1 MPTVG
6 VVIFST
12 ESMKHLAECLNSV
25 AWADEILMLHAG
37 ATPPE
42 LPTIAGRPIKLK
54 TVDSLVEA
62 AAACEEIDSEWV
74 LRLWGEERVEPELKE
89 ELQALRQGGLKDG
102 GSTYRVPIRSYL
114 LGGWAIGSVSGASP
128 ALRLYQKSVGPGV
141 GSRIKTEEAR
151 VLRRGWIEDYSC
163 SELSRAVDY
172 VQLLS
177 DFWARRSG
185 LRKAPPGA
193 MRAALGS
200 LRVFFRILVAN
211 GIFFRGLAGVALAAL
226 AGYAVLLS
234 EAKLWEAKYA
244 GARESAPKQ
253 AP

>member
-25 AWADEILMLHAG
+25 AWADEILLLHAG

-54 TVDSLVEA
+54 TVDSSVEA

-74 LRLWGEERVEPELKE
+74 LSLWGEERLERELGE
-89 ELQALRQGGLKDG
+89 ELQALRRGELMEG
-102 GSTYRVPIRSYL
+102 GSTYRIPIRSYL
-114 LGGWAIGSVSGASP
+114 LGGWAVGSVSGASP
-128 ALRLYQKSVGPGV
+128 VLRLCRKSGSAGT
-141 GSRIKTEEAR
+141 GSRIEIEEAR
-151 VLRRGWIEDYSC
+151 ALRRGWIEDYSC

-172 VQLLS
+172 IQLLS
-177 DFWARRSG
+177 DFWARSG
-185 LRKAPPGA
+185 VMGSSPGA
-193 MRAALGS
+193 MRAVLGS
-200 LRVFFRILVAN
+200 LRVFFRILFAN

-226 AGYAVLLS
+226 ASYAVLLS

-244 GARESAPKQ
+244 GARESASKQ